1 MKPRSR
7 KLKKKKDYEILTE
20 NNTVEPRFDEPLFN
34 EVLGLTNEFV

>member
-7 KLKKKKDYEILTE
+7 KLKKKDYEILTE

-34 EVLGLTNEFV
+34 EVLGITNEFV